1 MDCSMSYLSYFK
13 ICQALFPPGAMNG
26 YHPSIENLVDA
37 EDRIIAKL
45 EHKGLL
51 PLQYLFELVEAQS
64 SAADT
69 AATSGDATPAPRV
82 IMTRSQIAQAAMS
95 ASATLNISESSDE
108 QSVPMDH
115 TASDDN
121 NAAHAPPPSTPL
133 PQQAPPQN
141 ASLPEPMA
149 VTSGS
154 QPQPAAGTAPAAA
167 GAAPAVSQ
175 AGQVPNTATGPTPTA
190 TAAKPH
196 APLSAKRQERKD
208 LHEERRR
215 RAAPPPGYR
224 VVGCAVPMKALLQ
237 FAADDR
243 LIPESAFKMA
253 DSDFFDVRLSMDG
266 RGFADQFNTI
276 GAFMRP

>member
-1 MDCSMSYLSYFK
+1 MSYLSYFK

-45 EHKGLL
+45 EVKGLL
-51 PLQYLFELVEAQS
+51 PLEYFYELVEAQS
-64 SAADT
+64 SAVDT
-69 AATSGDATPAPRV
+69 AATSDATPAPRV

-95 ASATLNISESSDE
+95 ASPTLNISESSDE
-108 QSVPMDH
+108 QSAPMDH

-121 NAAHAPPPSTPL
+121 SAAHAPPPSTPL
-133 PQQAPPQN
+133 PQQAPPQS

-154 QPQPAAGTAPAAA
+154 QPQPAAATAHAAA
-167 GAAPAVSQ
+167 GAVAAASQ
-175 AGQVPNTATGPTPTA
+175 AGQVPITPTGPT

-208 LHEERRR
+208 LHEVRRR

-243 LIPESAFKMA
+243 LIPESVVKMA
-253 DSDFFDVRLSMDG
+253 GTDFFDVRLSMDG